1 MPLLHANGISVPCKA
16 ILFDKDGTLLDLM
29 EMWGTW
35 AESVLL
41 AMETHLALAGSGFTG
56 GKNLVLGTV
65 QNAEGR
71 ITGYDP
77 GGPLPMATVEQ
88 TYGILAWQL
97 YAAGVPWNDAV
108 TRVMGIAKDA
118 MSVLRERR
126 SASPL
131 PGLLPFLRQ
140 CEAASLRMGVVTSDE
155 SKMTAEHLEWLG
167 IAGYFG
173 SVVTRDRVSKG
184 KPAPEMAETACREL
198 GVLPEETVV
207 IGDSNADMQMGR
219 GAGLRLTIGIW
230 PGAETAEHLTD
241 ADIVV
246 RDFTRLSVS
255 I

>member
-1 MPLLHANGISVPCKA
+1 MPLLHVNGISVPCKA

-35 AESVLL
+35 AESVLRD
-41 AMETHLALAGSGFTG
+41 METHLALAGSGFTG
-56 GKNLVLGTV
+56 DKSLLLGTV
-65 QNAEGR
+65 QDAKGR

-88 TYGILAWQL
+88 TYGILAWQF

-118 MSVLRERR
+118 MNGLRERR
-126 SASPL
+126 SARPL

-140 CEAASLRMGVVTSDE
+140 CQEVSLRMGVVTSDE
-155 SKMTAEHLEWLG
+155 SQTTAEHLEWLG
-167 IAGYFG
+167 ISGYFG
-173 SVVTRDRVSKG
+173 SVVTRDRVRKG

-198 GVLPEETVV
+198 GALPEETVV

-219 GAGLRLTIGIW
+219 GAGLRLAIGISSAA
-230 PGAETAEHLTD
+230 GTAEHLTD

-246 RDFTRLSVS
+246 RDFTQLSVS
-255 I
+255 L